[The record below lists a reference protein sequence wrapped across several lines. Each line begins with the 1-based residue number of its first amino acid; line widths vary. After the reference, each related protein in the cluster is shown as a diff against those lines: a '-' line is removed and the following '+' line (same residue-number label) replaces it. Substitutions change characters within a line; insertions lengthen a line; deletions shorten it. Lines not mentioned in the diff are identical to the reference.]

1 MFEEKPGQ
9 WTEQRIIRIGQYIC
23 RTDFETFWKLIQ
35 NGEHLIYC
43 QHGQPPFFSREK
55 SQVMKSRLATMK
67 RFKQKKIAFIDP
79 RLYSESTQAMTE
91 HELFRLR
98 NPELYQDENMGK

>member
-9 WTEQRIIRIGQYIC
+9 WTDQRFIRIGQYIC
-23 RTDFETFWKLIQ
+23 RTDFETFWKLFE
-35 NGEHLIYC
+35 NGEHVIYC

-55 SQVMKSRLATMK
+55 SQVMRSRKAAIR
-67 RFKQKKIAFIDP
+67 RFKEKRIAFVDP
-79 RLYSESTQAMTE
+79 RCYPEETQGLTE

-98 NPELYQDENMGK
+98 NPDLYQDEKER